1 MLKRPKLP
9 DLTNGEVTVLSF
21 WNPYY
26 HFYGSNRSQ
35 AYVSVV
41 NMKLTSFILWG
52 FQYLQNDSRI
62 WFRILFIALEEELKV
77 IDFVLWLNYYYFTLF
92 ACFLL
97 FLHFITYLI
106 NLLFGTQGR
115 PGRPT
120 LFNKQEGRA
129 LGEGRDAMVC
139 SQECPTV
146 FYPVSVVVN
155 LCITFHDM
163 PIPRIVSSTLVLTY
177 LNRTRINRLVGSFAS
192 YYFEWNEDWQ

>member
-1 MLKRPKLP
+1 M
-9 DLTNGEVTVLSF
+9 
-21 WNPYY
+21 
-26 HFYGSNRSQ
+26 
-35 AYVSVV
+35 SVV

-52 FQYLQNDSRI
+52 FLYLQNDSRI

-92 ACFLL
+92 ACFPL

-129 LGEGRDAMVC
+129 RGEGREAMIC
-139 SQECPTV
+139 SQ
-146 FYPVSVVVN
+146 
-155 LCITFHDM
+155 
-163 PIPRIVSSTLVLTY
+163 
-177 LNRTRINRLVGSFAS
+177 
-192 YYFEWNEDWQ
+192 